1 MNKSFFGGAPLN
13 INPLGPSSTGPA
25 GGAYY
30 FKFTTRNTSGVPT
43 TLGGSPAVSVYKD
56 NSTTQST
63 SGVTL
68 IADFDGVVGLN
79 HVTIDTSADAT
90 FYANGSHYELV
101 ITTGTVGGTSVVG
114 EDVGSFDLAAST
126 AAPTAA
132 DIWAYATR
140 TLTAL
145 PAIPDG
151 WLTAAGIAS
160 VALNGKGDWSTLTAS
175 GVWLNATRTLSAG
188 TNIVLTKG
196 IGVTGFTDLDA
207 AGVRSAV
214 GLASANLDAQ
224 LGALPLAA
232 EVADKLLGRNIA
244 GGSDG
249 GRTIAEA
256 MAFLRNKWEIS
267 GGTLIVYAANDS
279 TTLWTATVATT
290 AGNPVTAVDP
300 S

>member
-1 MNKSFFGGAPLN
+1 M
-13 INPLGPSSTGPA
+13 
-25 GGAYY
+25 
-30 FKFTTRNTSGVPT
+30 
-43 TLGGSPAVSVYKD
+43 YKD

-160 VALNGKGDWSTLTAS
+160 GALNGKGDWSTLTAS

-224 LGALPLAA
+224 FGRCLWRPRSPTSSWAGTSRAAPTAA
-232 EVADKLLGRNIA
+232 EPSPRRWPSCGTSGR
-244 GGSDG
+244 S
-249 GRTIAEA
+249 
-256 MAFLRNKWEIS
+256 
-267 GGTLIVYAANDS
+267 AA
-279 TTLWTATVATT
+279 AR
-290 AGNPVTAVDP
+290 
-300 S
+300 